1 MATELDTVQGDIY
14 SLADTFN
21 AVLVDKSLS
30 FEREAGFAVQVVTGS
45 SYLCSVAA
53 KNRQSLVN
61 AITNVAAIGIS
72 LNPAKKQAYLVP
84 RKVNGQQAVCLDI
97 SYMGLMDLAVQEGGI
112 QWAQA
117 AVVREA
123 DTFTLRGYD
132 HPPLHEYKPFGT
144 DRGPIVGVY
153 CVVKTPSG
161 DYLTHPMS
169 IADVHA
175 IRDKSESWKSHVAE
189 GKKTPWKDH
198 EDEMVKKV
206 CVKQASKY
214 WPAKSER
221 LVQAI
226 HHLNTEGGEGIE
238 LAGNGAAPN
247 VQEKQRDDWLA
258 KIKAATSP
266 AELKAVSKVCVGEL
280 NKAKDRLFYPTLV
293 AAVQAHANTF
303 ATDVK
308 EIVTPENTDA
318 PDPAFVAAM
327 EQEEGRHA

>member
-1 MATELDTVQGDIY
+1 VATEIELVSADIFA
-14 SLADTFN
+14 LQAEFN
-21 AVLVDKSLS
+21 TVLVDKSLS
-30 FEREAGFAVQVVTGS
+30 FERESAFAVQIVTGN
-45 SYLCSVAA
+45 SYLCGVAA

-117 AVVREA
+117 AVVRAA

-132 HPPLHEYKPFGT
+132 HPPLHEFKPFGT

-153 CVVKTPSG
+153 VVVKTPGG

-175 IRDKSESWKSHVAE
+175 IRDKSESWKAHVAE
-189 GKKTPWKDH
+189 KKKTPWVDH

-206 CVKQASKY
+206 CVKQGSKY

-221 LVQAI
+221 LLQAI

-238 LAGNGAAPN
+238 LAGNGSALN
-247 VQEKQRDDWLA
+247 VQESQREGWLA
-258 KIKAATSP
+258 KIKATTTPADLKAASKACV
-266 AELKAVSKVCVGEL
+266 AEL
-280 NKAKDRLFYPTLV
+280 NRAKDAKFYPDLV
-293 AAVQAHANTF
+293 AAVQAHAKTF
-303 ATDVK
+303 ATDAK
-308 EIVTPENTDA
+308 VTKPADPNA

-327 EQEEGRHA
+327 EREETDHA